1 MNTLE
6 MLKKINFAK
15 HLKKLERKYKNKKIL
30 LYGMN
35 EEFFTI
41 IQNFD
46 LSNLNIIGIIT
57 TSAKPLPDL
66 ALENGGGGYPKI
78 KQENINSASYDIVL
92 LTSTNTF
99 KDERQLYEL
108 DIKYD
113 MLIPTPTDIKIQ
125 QCWQGGF

>member
-15 HLKKLERKYKNKKIL
+15 HLKKLETKYKNKKIL

-46 LSNLNIIGIIT
+46 LSNLNT
-57 TSAKPLPDL
+57 FFHMD
-66 ALENGGGGYPKI
+66 YPQSSKI
-78 KQENINSASYDIVL
+78 EAIN
-92 LTSTNTF
+92 N
-99 KDERQLYEL
+99 
-108 DIKYD
+108 
-113 MLIPTPTDIKIQ
+113 
-125 QCWQGGF
+125 

>member
-46 LSNLNIIGIIT
+46 LSYLNIIGIIT

-66 ALENGGGGYPKI
+66 ALENGGRGYPI
-78 KQENINSASYDIVL
+78 IYSD
-92 LTSTNTF
+92 T
-99 KDERQLYEL
+99 
-108 DIKYD
+108 
-113 MLIPTPTDIKIQ
+113 
-125 QCWQGGF
+125 

>member
-41 IQNFD
+41 MQNFD

-66 ALENGGGGYPKI
+66 ALENGGGGYPII
-78 KQENINSASYDIVL
+78 KQENIKSSSYDIVL
-92 LTSTNTF
+92 LTSINTF
-99 KDERQLYEL
+99 NDERQLYEL

-113 MLIPTPTDIKIQ
+113 LLIPTPTDIKIQ